1 MSYPKGTLLR
11 SFVTDDN
18 TKHYTAVVYND
29 GKVLEIK
36 NIEGDKK
43 RTTFNSVE
51 EWCQIRN
58 ISQESLQVDESK
70 SRTDVKQTTTIN
82 GFHVRRNSYYMVKID
97 PQYYDAYIWTKWCYN
112 SIVNYAPDLLENN
125 ELKELYNKMV
135 EVCETYKDVYYL
147 AISTTDYMKFKYL
160 GKQNTVYYNM
170 YNKSYNVPRIIEA
183 QNEIMKYYTQIETII
198 KPRMEKQLENDYQV
212 SRYKQNI
219 RKHESAIKKAQKR
232 IEDLPK
238 KIEEEKESL
247 ERYIA
252 DKKKDIEVAKKSL
265 KMYYS

>member
-11 SFVTDDN
+11 SYNPSDN

-51 EWCQIRN
+51 EWCQTRN
-58 ISQESLQVDESK
+58 ILQEFLQIDESK

-82 GFHVRRNSYYMVKID
+82 GFYVRRNGYYMVNVD
-97 PQYYDAYIWTKWCYN
+97 PRYYDAYIWTKWCYN
-112 SIVNYAPDLLENN
+112 SIINYAPDLLDNN

-135 EVCETYKDVYYL
+135 EACETYKDVYYL
-147 AISTTDYMKFKYL
+147 AISTKDYMKFKHL
-160 GKQNTVYYNM
+160 NSQGKYYYNM

-183 QNEIMKYYTQIETII
+183 QNEIMKYYSQIINII
-198 KPRMEKQLENDYQV
+198 KPRIEKQLENDYQV

-219 RKHESAIKKAQKR
+219 RKYESTIKKAQKR

-238 KIEEEKESL
+238 KIEEEKQSL

-252 DKKKDIEVAKKSL
+252 DKKKDIEVAKKFL
-265 KMYYS
+265 KMYT